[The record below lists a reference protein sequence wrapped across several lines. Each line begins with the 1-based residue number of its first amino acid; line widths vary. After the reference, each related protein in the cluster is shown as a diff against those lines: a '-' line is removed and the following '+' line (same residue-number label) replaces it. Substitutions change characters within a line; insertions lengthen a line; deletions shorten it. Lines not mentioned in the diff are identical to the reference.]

1 MIFNKRKDG
10 KLVKGGDPMMH
21 IMPYVMRGRNE
32 SAVYYGKSFC
42 VEDIQEYI
50 REKRRQGKRI
60 TLFNVIVS
68 ALLHT
73 LYRRPHLNRFI
84 AGRKLYR
91 RNSMDVLYVVKTLMT
106 DEGVESIAK
115 ISSDGHATIEDVTDM
130 MSEHISYIKDGQ
142 QKGDDRLIQ
151 FATKLPRFIVRFV
164 LWILRFLDFH
174 GFMPK
179 VFMDNIPL
187 YSSVFVSHMGSLG
200 AEAPFHHL
208 YEFGTTSIFCTIGKI
223 YKKPYQDV
231 ATGEVVWK
239 KTIDISFSIDERI
252 CDGFYLIKSLRLFE
266 QYIENPS
273 LLEKTPIEMDLE
285 HKQKLR
291 QHRDFDPESASF
303 LSDYWDNMMDE
314 ADQDELDSADADS

>member
-1 MIFNKRKDG
+1 
-10 KLVKGGDPMMH
+10 
-21 IMPYVMRGRNE
+21 
-32 SAVYYGKSFC
+32 
-42 VEDIQEYI
+42 
-50 REKRRQGKRI
+50 
-60 TLFNVIVS
+60 
-68 ALLHT
+68 
-73 LYRRPHLNRFI
+73 
-84 AGRKLYR
+84 
-91 RNSMDVLYVVKTLMT
+91 MT

-115 ISSDGHATIEDVTDM
+115 QQWRTRHHRRCYGHA
-130 MSEHISYIKDGQ
+130 SEHISYIKDY
-142 QKGDDRLIQ
+142 KGDDRYSSPP
-151 FATKLPRFIVRFV
+151 LPDLSYA